1 MAWSNR
7 EDRQQSGGW
16 DAYPDRVT
24 LRQFYKKDECAET
37 DSATIKSGQVI
48 LAGTFLERDTTY
60 PYHLK
65 VHGGLSEQALVTIN
79 AALAAA
85 DTLTVG
91 TGGIVFTVGS
101 GGATIEDLVDA
112 MAVLVGGEANT
123 VANTALLA
131 AGIPT
136 TVGTFTSGTA
146 PAFFFNKVDANTV
159 NATSTVLA
167 SDVTNLAVAA
177 SAGSAPTVTVVAGTA
192 TFNKIAGVTIYD
204 VDATSAAVDA
214 EVYVEASFWGD
225 DDDTTFLRWANDPS
239 DVLTKADGTTVAV
252 TAYNT
257 GCVGTSAASNNLKKK
272 FVEGSG
278 FYRLGFINV
287 GDRS

>member
-1 MAWSNR
+1 MSAR
-7 EDRQQSGGW
+7 DYFDGQTSGGW
-16 DAYPDRVT
+16 NKYPDRVT
-24 LRQFYKKDECAET
+24 KRIFFKKDAERKT
-37 DSATIKSGQVI
+37 KNETIKSGQVI

-79 AALAAA
+79 QALAAA

-101 GGATIEDLVDA
+101 AGATVKQLIAA
-112 MAVLVGGEANT
+112 MAVLVGGENTT
-123 VANTALLA
+123 VANAALLA
-131 AGIPT
+131 AGIAT

-146 PAFFFNKVDANTV
+146 PAFFFNKVDDNTV

-177 SAGSAPTVTVVAGTA
+177 STGTAPTVTVVAGTA

-214 EVYVEASFWGD
+214 EVYEDASFWAD
-225 DDDTTFLRWANDPS
+225 DDGTTFLRWAYDPS
-239 DVLTKADGTTVAV
+239 EVLTKADGTTVAL

-257 GCVGTSAASNNLKKK
+257 GAAGTSAASNNLKKK
-272 FVEGSG
+272 FVEGSD
-278 FYRLGFINV
+278 FDELGFIPV
-287 GDRS
+287 GARA

>member
-1 MAWSNR
+1 MGWSNK

-37 DSATIKSGQVI
+37 DNATIASGQVI
-48 LAGTFLERDTTY
+48 LAGTFLERDTTS

-65 VHGGLSEQALVTIN
+65 VHGGITEST
-79 AALAAA
+79 LATF
-85 DTLTVG
+85 D
-91 TGGIVFTVGS
+91 
-101 GGATIEDLVDA
+101 
-112 MAVLVGGEANT
+112 
-123 VANTALLA
+123 TALT
-131 AGIPT
+131 AGQTLI
-136 TVGTFTSGTA
+136 VAGLTFTSGASGTTAAQLVTAFNNNGTGFASGTGYAAMTGVTNTINGGTFTAGTLTGYNTEPKDADTVLFNAAASGAAATDIAFTGTGTA
-146 PAFFFNKVDANTV
+146 PTLVKTE
-159 NATSTVLA
+159 
-167 SDVTNLAVAA
+167 
-177 SAGSAPTVTVVAGTA
+177 GTA

-225 DDDTTFLRWANDPS
+225 DDGTTFLRWAVDTT
-239 DVLTKADGTTVAV
+239 DVLTKADGTTVAL

-257 GCVGTSAASNNLKKK
+257 GCSGVTAASNNLKKK
-272 FVEGSG
+272 FVEGSN
-278 FYRLGFINV
+278 FSRLGFINV